1 MDTNGLA
8 YQLIIKLNAKVM
20 ITVNIDVEDKLCNG
34 QIGTIRHIKYDNN
47 GNVQKIYLQMEDPEV
62 GLKAMHADNYGHTN
76 ELIPIKINDQDIKIK
91 KNRASSPVIKRFQF
105 PLMLSWS
112 CTVHKVQGKQF
123 PQVVFSFQLLKQ
135 RRFNTGQVYVALSRS
150 TSLKGLYLTGQFNEK
165 SITAD
170 IRVTN
175 EYERMRNHS
184 RLIIND
190 GPANDEQNS
199 LKFCLLNIRSLKKHS
214 IDIKMD
220 QSLNGNNLI
229 FFTETQLTSDSDL
242 STIEIDL
249 PNYYFQHNFSDNHRF
264 SSLASAND
272 RNVEIITLQNLNGAS
287 LYSVSHAVLD
297 KPINVMLLY
306 RQNHMRK
313 EDFLYLIHHLQGQ
326 VDSVQIILGDF
337 NIDYLKPDSDF
348 LRNNLNDYEMIVDG
362 ATHISGTLIDHIYIE
377 KDFEKR
383 YDIKIHKTPVYYSD
397 HDATIVK
404 ISVKDK

>member
-1 MDTNGLA
+1 M
-8 YQLIIKLNAKVM
+8 
-20 ITVNIDVEDKLCNG
+20 
-34 QIGTIRHIKYDNN
+34 
-47 GNVQKIYLQMEDPEV
+47 
-62 GLKAMHADNYGHTN
+62 
-76 ELIPIKINDQDIKIK
+76 
-91 KNRASSPVIKRFQF
+91 
-105 PLMLSWS
+105 
-112 CTVHKVQGKQF
+112 
-123 PQVVFSFQLLKQ
+123 KQ

-184 RLIIND
+184 RLIIHD
-190 GPANDEQNS
+190 GPVNEEENS

-220 QSLNGNNLI
+220 QSLNVSNLI
-229 FFTETQLTSDSDL
+229 FFTETQLISDSDL

-249 PNYYFQHNFSDNHRF
+249 PKYYFKHNFSDNHRF

-287 LYSVSHAVLD
+287 LYSVSHAMLD

-313 EDFLYLIHHLQGQ
+313 EDFLYLVHLSLIH
-326 VDSVQIILGDF
+326 I
-337 NIDYLKPDSDF
+337 
-348 LRNNLNDYEMIVDG
+348 
-362 ATHISGTLIDHIYIE
+362 
-377 KDFEKR
+377 
-383 YDIKIHKTPVYYSD
+383 
-397 HDATIVK
+397 
-404 ISVKDK
+404 

>member
-1 MDTNGLA
+1 M
-8 YQLIIKLNAKVM
+8 
-20 ITVNIDVEDKLCNG
+20 
-34 QIGTIRHIKYDNN
+34 
-47 GNVQKIYLQMEDPEV
+47 
-62 GLKAMHADNYGHTN
+62 
-76 ELIPIKINDQDIKIK
+76 
-91 KNRASSPVIKRFQF
+91 
-105 PLMLSWS
+105 
-112 CTVHKVQGKQF
+112 
-123 PQVVFSFQLLKQ
+123 KQ

>member
-1 MDTNGLA
+1 M
-8 YQLIIKLNAKVM
+8 
-20 ITVNIDVEDKLCNG
+20 
-34 QIGTIRHIKYDNN
+34 
-47 GNVQKIYLQMEDPEV
+47 
-62 GLKAMHADNYGHTN
+62 
-76 ELIPIKINDQDIKIK
+76 
-91 KNRASSPVIKRFQF
+91 
-105 PLMLSWS
+105 
-112 CTVHKVQGKQF
+112 
-123 PQVVFSFQLLKQ
+123 
-135 RRFNTGQVYVALSRS
+135 
-150 TSLKGLYLTGQFNEK
+150 KGLYLTGQFNEK

-326 VDSVQIILGDF
+326 VDLSLI
-337 NIDYLKPDSDF
+337 
-348 LRNNLNDYEMIVDG
+348 
-362 ATHISGTLIDHIYIE
+362 HI
-377 KDFEKR
+377 
-383 YDIKIHKTPVYYSD
+383 
-397 HDATIVK
+397 
-404 ISVKDK
+404 